1 MNHEELKQQYALDE
15 LLHTEG
21 NLGDGGS
28 DGSRSIDGLVSL
40 SISYVRWQY
49 EDELPEMSDEDFN
62 AIFPASRV
70 IGNQSVGVRMYPF
83 VEDKNGERIWL
94 SSLG

>member
-1 MNHEELKQQYALDE
+1 MT
-15 LLHTEG
+15 TE
-21 NLGDGGS
+21 NETNGS